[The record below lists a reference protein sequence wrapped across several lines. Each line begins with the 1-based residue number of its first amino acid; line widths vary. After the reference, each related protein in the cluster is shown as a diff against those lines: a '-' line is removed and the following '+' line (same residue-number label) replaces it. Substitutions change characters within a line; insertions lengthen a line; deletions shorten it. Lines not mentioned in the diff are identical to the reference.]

1 MTEIYGKNKE
11 IMIDNVI
18 TISDFH
24 KEGLTIQDEY
34 WSKATYDEM
43 QDMVIQRIKE
53 KRGFLPRANMKV
65 IRGISFQIKNSTSIE
80 QLCRLGDKIQKKYD
94 LECFQISID
103 RSESVAHMLM
113 SFINQEGNVVKFD
126 WLMQIKISAIILR
139 TLNLPR
145 PMSVRLWMRYFLYDA
160 YEEDS
165 QIFVK
170 QLDAIEH
177 GDMKRIDIPFM
188 RDILQYGEAMCK
200 GQVK

>member
-1 MTEIYGKNKE
+1 MEIYGKNKK

-24 KEGLTIQDEY
+24 KGDLKRIDEY

-43 QDMVIQRIKE
+43 ENSVIQCIKE
-53 KRGFLPRANMKV
+53 KRGFLPRANMKM
-65 IRGISFQIKNSTSIE
+65 IREISFQIKASTSID
-80 QLCRLGDKIQKKYD
+80 QLRKLSNKIQKKYD
-94 LECFQISID
+94 LDCFQISID
-103 RSESVAHMLM
+103 RSNSIVHMLF
-113 SFINQEGNVVKFD
+113 SFINQEGQVVKFD

-145 PMSVRLWMRYFLYDA
+145 PISVRLWMRYFLYDA
-160 YEEDS
+160 YEEDP
-165 QIFVK
+165 QIFMK

-177 GDMKRIDIPFM
+177 GDIKRIDIPFM
-188 RDILQYGEAMCK
+188 RDVLQYAEAMCK